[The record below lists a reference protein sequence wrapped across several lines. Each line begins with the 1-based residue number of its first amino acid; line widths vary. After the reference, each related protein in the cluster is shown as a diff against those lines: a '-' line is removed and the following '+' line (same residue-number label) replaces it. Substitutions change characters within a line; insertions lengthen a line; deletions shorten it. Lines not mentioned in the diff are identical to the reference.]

1 MAQWLNNLFS
11 NRWLTGDHVVSSFDV
26 HGMHPQLFLRV
37 TAVSWVFEKETS
49 HVENGTANLAQQ
61 AQKPRIWKGLE
72 MEKWVRNTVPVLTL
86 RYIILTK
93 KFKKIV
99 NFVKF

>member
-37 TAVSWVFEKETS
+37 TAVSWVFEKEMS
-49 HVENGTANLAQQ
+49 HVENGTANLALQ
-61 AQKPRIWKGLE
+61 ASKPRIWKGLE

-93 KFKKIV
+93 KFKKIE

>member
-37 TAVSWVFEKETS
+37 TTVSWVFKKETS
-49 HVENGTANLAQQ
+49 HVENGTAKLALQ
-61 AQKPRIWKGLE
+61 AQKPRIWKSLE
-72 MEKWVRNTVPVLTL
+72 MEKWIRNTVPVLTL
-86 RYIILTK
+86 RYIILAK
-93 KFKKIV
+93 KFKKIE